1 MADGE
6 RLRADAAAIRD
17 AAIESVQPERLFA
30 SRLAL
35 MDGALLCDGR
45 PLAPPLDLDAAGRVV
60 VVGAGKAAAGMA
72 AGVETLLGADRLRRH
87 TVTGLVSVPA
97 GCGRTLGRIEVRE
110 TRPAA
115 ANLPTEAV
123 VAATGEMLGLLH
135 GLGSDDVALAVISGG
150 GSALLCQPRP
160 GVPLAEKVAVARF
173 LSAAGA
179 DIHELNTLR
188 QAASVV
194 KGGGLARACRAGRL
208 LVLVLSDVIG
218 DPLDVIASGP
228 CMPVATAPR
237 QALAV
242 LERFGAVEADVA
254 PALVTALRADVA
266 REQAAAVSEPAGA
279 SAGASAGAPAGAWT
293 TPGTCAVTH
302 LVLGGNHTAVAAAAT
317 RARDLGYAVT
327 ARRARPDSVAETAAA
342 VGRRLAADARALASA
357 ARYDGVP
364 RALIE
369 GGEATVALPADHG
382 TGGRNQQAV
391 VAAITALLQIDGGWP
406 AGLLLASIGTD
417 GEDGPTQA
425 AGGLADADVVGAL
438 DRQGSDPLRTLI
450 RALDRALDR
459 CDALP
464 LLASA
469 GGLVVT
475 GPTGT
480 NVADVRIIL
489 ARPPAAGPALGTDG
503 TCGSGCVTSRGA

>member
-1 MADGE
+1 VADGE

-72 AGVETLLGADRLRRH
+72 AGVETLLGADRLARH
-87 TVTGLVSVPA
+87 AVTGLVSVPA
-97 GCGRTLGRIEVRE
+97 GCGRQLGRIAVRE

-135 GLGSDDVALAVISGG
+135 GLGPDDVALAVISGG

-228 CMPVATAPR
+228 CMPVATTPR

-242 LERFGAVEADVA
+242 LERFGAVGADVA

-279 SAGASAGAPAGAWT
+279 SAGAWT
-293 TPGTCAVTH
+293 RPGTCAVTH
-302 LVLGGNHTAVAAAAT
+302 LVLGGNDTAVAAAAT

-327 ARRARPDSVAETAAA
+327 ERRARPDSAAETADA
-342 VGRRLAADARALASA
+342 VGRRLAADARAMACA
-357 ARYDGVP
+357 ACSDGVP

-391 VAAITALLQIDGGWP
+391 VAAITALLQIEGGWP

-489 ARPPAAGPALGTDG
+489 ARPPAAGLAAGTEG